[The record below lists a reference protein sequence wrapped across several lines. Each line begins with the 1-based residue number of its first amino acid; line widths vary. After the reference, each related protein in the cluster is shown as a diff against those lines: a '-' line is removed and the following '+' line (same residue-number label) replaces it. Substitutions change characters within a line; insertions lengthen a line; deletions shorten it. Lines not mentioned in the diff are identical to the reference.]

1 MHAPAFLPEERPPS
15 LKNES
20 IKICAS
26 YLTRCLR
33 ISAVD
38 ALRKMIESPHA
49 AIASYIHGFYNPTR
63 LHSALGYLSPNDYA
77 KTLKQ
82 AA

>member
-1 MHAPAFLPEERPPS
+1 MY
-15 LKNES
+15 
-20 IKICAS
+20 AS
-26 YLTRCLR
+26 K
-33 ISAVD
+33 AE
-38 ALRKMIESPHA
+38 AHA

-77 KTLKQ
+77 RRLEQ

>member
-1 MHAPAFLPEERPPS
+1 MYETKAA
-15 LKNES
+15 
-20 IKICAS
+20 A
-26 YLTRCLR
+26 
-33 ISAVD
+33 
-38 ALRKMIESPHA
+38 HA

-77 KTLKQ
+77 KKPKQ

>member
-1 MHAPAFLPEERPPS
+1 NEE
-15 LKNES
+15 
-20 IKICAS
+20 AS
-26 YLTRCLR
+26 GVYETR
-33 ISAVD
+33 A
-38 ALRKMIESPHA
+38 AAHA